1 MSFLDDV
8 ENDIQNVFFNEDEF
22 SINVNY
28 YKHNIVYDSSSGNL
42 PVPIKVVFYPD
53 SIINNYG
60 ELISS
65 EIGDYT
71 LYIKESNYTTV
82 DGIEINNIIDCEIG
96 DYIQLINGKVYTIV
110 TIREETMG
118 SWTCGAMRR
127 NVSTKTSSYK
137 SYRS

>member
-8 ENDIQNVFFNEDEF
+8 ENDIQNVFFNNDEF

-28 YKHNIVYDSSSGNL
+28 YKHNLVYDSSSVNL
-42 PVPIKVVFYPD
+42 PVPIKVVFYPT
-53 SIINNYG
+53 SIANNYG

-71 LYIKESNYTTV
+71 LYIKENNYVVV

-110 TIREETMG
+110 TIQEETMG

-127 NVSTKTSSYK
+127 NISAKTSNYK
-137 SYRS
+137 SYRR